1 MISISLFE
9 SKKPNIFLRWLP
21 ENISAGIYDIYEIY
35 EEGGAE
41 SISSGYILK
50 IEKSNS
56 VLQLIEK
63 NKNKLKIINNIYP
76 IEFKD
81 KLNQN
86 KITDVTSEY
95 FSDFSKLVK
104 ITSTSD
110 NIKFILHAWLYKNNN
125 IQDIIDLLK
134 TRLLYKCNIKS
145 NIFGHFLIK
154 V

>member
-1 MISISLFE
+1 MISINLFE
-9 SKKPNIFLRWLP
+9 SKKPNIFLPWLP
-21 ENISAGIYDIYEIY
+21 ENISAGTYEIY
-35 EEGGAE
+35 EGGVE
-41 SISSGYILK
+41 PISSGYILK

-86 KITDVTSEY
+86 KITDVTFDKY
-95 FSDFSKLVK
+95 FSKLVI
-104 ITSTSD
+104 ITATSD
-110 NIKFILHAWLYKNNN
+110 TINFVLQAWLYKNNN

-134 TRLLYKCNIKS
+134 TRLLYKCNIKA
-145 NIFGHFLIK
+145 NIFGHFSIK